1 MKPKNKN
8 FFKCF
13 PLWKASGLDNPFR
26 CPLHYIKFANGY
38 AYATDAHIRVRAR
51 LTDISDFDEQELA
64 LLDGKCIHAT
74 NFKKIAQSKGEVT
87 ITGDAIEV
95 KEENYSVN
103 YPLLTRINFPNCEK
117 AMETSDLK
125 PLRKSFGINAELL
138 SVLSE
143 VMNCNNGVKM
153 EWLSNEKLEVTPRG
167 DHKNI
172 KGIIMTMVEY

>member
-1 MKPKNKN
+1 MKPKNRN

-13 PLWKASGLDNPFR
+13 PLWKASAFGVPFST
-26 CPLHYIKFANGY
+26 PLQYIKFENGY
-38 AYATDAHIRVRAR
+38 AYATDAHILVRAR
-51 LTDISDFDEQELA
+51 LTDISDFDEQELT
-64 LLDGKCIHAT
+64 LLDGKYIHAT

-95 KEENYSVN
+95 KEEKCSVN
-103 YPLLTRINFPNCEK
+103 YPLLRGIGFPNCEK
-117 AMETSDLK
+117 VMETSDPK
-125 PLRKSFGINAELL
+125 TLRKSFGINAELL

-143 VMNCNNGVKM
+143 VMNSNNGVKM
-153 EWLSNEKLEVTPRG
+153 EWISNEKLEVTPRG